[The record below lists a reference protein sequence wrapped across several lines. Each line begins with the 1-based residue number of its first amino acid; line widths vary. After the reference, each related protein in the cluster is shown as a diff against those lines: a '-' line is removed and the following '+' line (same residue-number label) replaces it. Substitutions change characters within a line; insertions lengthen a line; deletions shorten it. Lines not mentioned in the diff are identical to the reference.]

1 MKLSVMKICIYTVFF
16 VSSTAL
22 AECPLDHFIIGC
34 NSDGIWG
41 TDDDTKL
48 FVDCRQKYRDSGDTE
63 YSNWFYPLHKSI
75 FSSYS
80 YRLGEPG
87 FDIFQNYNTNASYTY
102 DPNRCLTGEP
112 NTDYQIIV
120 ECVSMSTGLRAVH
133 KEYPQFTI
141 GEVGEFFNH
150 SYIYDLR
157 GDGHMHFS
165 YQAVDEE
172 NLHWITYCLYD
183 AFAYPNAPNHYQPSE
198 PFTIVF
204 NQEPLSGDLAV
215 DDMVDIKDVMEFS
228 YYWLGS
234 EGNRNNDYYERA
246 DTNRDG
252 SVDFIDFAFL
262 ASNWKKSLEDIEPQ
276 D

>member
-1 MKLSVMKICIYTVFF
+1 MKLSFMRICILTVFAA
-16 VSSTAL
+16 SSITL

-41 TDDDTKL
+41 TDDDRKL
-48 FVDCRQKYRDSGDTE
+48 FVDCGQKYRDSGDTE
-63 YSNWFYPLHKSI
+63 YFNWFYLLHKSI

-87 FDIFQNYNTNASYTY
+87 FDIFQNSNASASYTY
-102 DPNRCLTGEP
+102 DPNKCIIGEP
-112 NTDYQIIV
+112 DTDYRIIV
-120 ECVSMSTGLRAVH
+120 ECVSMSSGLRAVH

-141 GEVGEFFNH
+141 GSAGEIFNH
-150 SYIYDLR
+150 SYIHNLR
-157 GDGHMHFS
+157 GDAHMHMS
-165 YQAVDEE
+165 YQAVDGE

-183 AFAYPNAPNHYQPSE
+183 ELADPNDPNHLQPSE

-204 NQEPLSGDLAV
+204 NQEPLPGDLAV
-215 DDMVDIKDVMEFS
+215 NDMVDIKDLVEFS
-228 YYWLGS
+228 YYWLGN

-252 SVDFIDFAFL
+252 SVDLIDFAFL
-262 ASNWKKSLEDIEPQ
+262 ASKWHKSLEDLKPH